1 MMKRILSPLL
11 AAALLLCAATG
22 WADSYSDTVT
32 LFKNAG
38 ESAAFFKT
46 SYGYAV
52 FPTIGKGAFIV
63 GGAHGD
69 GRVYKHGV
77 YVGDTSLTQVSVG
90 FQAGG
95 QAYSQIVFFEDKRAF
110 DEFTKGNFEFDAGVQ
125 VVAITAAAGGEAGT
139 NGANGEIS
147 GGEKDAA
154 TSGKYYKGMVVFTIV
169 KGGALYGTYPTLA
182 LSGPDDS
189 GNRGTWVPSTSEDQY
204 MGALAKWFG
213 LQQADY
219 DYVFPNLKSFGYQ
232 TPGFI

>member
-1 MMKRILSPLL
+1 MNALRKFWMAATLLL
-11 AAALLLCAATG
+11 AASVASAG
-22 WADSYSDTVT
+22 DYQDTIN
-32 LFKNAG
+32 LFRHAG
-38 ESAAFFKT
+38 QSAWFFDH

-95 QAYSQIVFFEDKRAF
+95 EGYSQIVFFEDKRAF

-169 KGGALYGTYPTLA
+169 KGGALYTASVAGQKYSYKPKG
-182 LSGPDDS
+182 SG
-189 GNRGTWVPSTSEDQY
+189 
-204 MGALAKWFG
+204 
-213 LQQADY
+213 
-219 DYVFPNLKSFGYQ
+219 
-232 TPGFI
+232 